1 MNGIAKGIRTMTEEK
16 GVTLTEHCYIVR
28 KEGILSREPIVKGT
42 RTPLRAIVE
51 LSRIGYTPQEVLDSL
66 PHLSLAA
73 IYDALSYYYDHQEE
87 IERHIERN
95 KVPDHLI
102 HPSVRDL

>member
-1 MNGIAKGIRTMTEEK
+1 MTEEK

-42 RTPLRAIVE
+42 RTPVRAIVR
-51 LSRIGYTPQEVLDSL
+51 LWQSGYALEEIPSAL
-66 PHLSLAA
+66 PHLNMAEVF
-73 IYDALSYYYDHQEE
+73 DALSYYSDHMEE
-87 IERHIERN
+87 INEYIKKNH
-95 KVPDHLI
+95 VPDELI